1 MTNPSTYKFIQYKVE
16 KKRIYNDDELIMK
29 FLPSS
34 EINFV
39 VLIASLGELLK
50 LRNLFH
56 EMGEIS

>member
-1 MTNPSTYKFIQYKVE
+1 M
-16 KKRIYNDDELIMK
+16 IYNDDELIIK
-29 FLPSS
+29 FLTSS

-56 EMGEIS
+56 EMWEIS